1 MIIIQHITEIELLK
15 INLLS
20 VSGVF
25 LNKRMGVME
34 DKVLTIMILR
44 YTFFKKTFVGSFM
57 IFCSIYSL
65 APKHT

>member
-25 LNKRMGVME
+25 LNKRTGIME
-34 DKVLTIMILR
+34 DKVLTITMLR
-44 YTFFKKTFVGSFM
+44 
-57 IFCSIYSL
+57 
-65 APKHT
+65 